1 MIDILLNENNELL
14 FYGGDLESGE
24 STEQHQQLLLLSNK
38 GDWREYPTVG
48 VGLVDYL
55 KDDDLH
61 TVLSDIKSEFQTDGM
76 RIKTIALDESGNL
89 NIDAT
94 YGNNS

>member
-1 MIDILLNENNELL
+1 MTDILLDENNELG
-14 FYGGDLESGE
+14 FYSGDLASGE
-24 STEQHQQLLLLSNK
+24 STRQHQQLLLLSNK

-48 VGLVDYL
+48 VGLAGYL
-55 KDDDLH
+55 KDDDFH